1 MRIRGSLE
9 QAICIVLLI
18 STSSRPVKSSEL
30 SKKLN
35 VSDSYLKKIMRQLVK
50 AKIVSSIA
58 SKNGGFVLLKTPSRI
73 TFLDLFNAI
82 EGQQF
87 AVSTS
92 LVDRVFDS
100 RKQVK
105 EKEEKIMHYLHGAE
119 LEYRKKLK
127 EITIQQILSDV

>member
-50 AKIVSSIA
+50 AKIVS
-58 SKNGGFVLLKTPSRI
+58 
-73 TFLDLFNAI
+73 
-82 EGQQF
+82 
-87 AVSTS
+87 
-92 LVDRVFDS
+92 
-100 RKQVK
+100 
-105 EKEEKIMHYLHGAE
+105 
-119 LEYRKKLK
+119 
-127 EITIQQILSDV
+127 